1 MIINQPMLEPS
12 PVRKTPVA
20 WLKQNLFNT
29 WYNSLLTISLITVL
43 SWFGYGFLNW
53 VFIQAKWDV
62 IKVNL
67 PLFFVG
73 RYPQDQYWRIW
84 LILTIICSLAGLS
97 WGIVCRNCVRLFPKT
112 VLIVFSILSA
122 IALLT
127 PVGVLYKILL
137 VTMVGLVVA
146 SAYGGKILGQIKPG
160 LGKWLSLFWF
170 IAFLIILWLI
180 GGNFGLKQVVT
191 NDWGGL
197 LLTILTAVVSIVL
210 SFPLGLLLGV
220 GRQSN
225 LPVIKI
231 LSTAYIE
238 IIRGLPLISVL
249 FMGQVMIP
257 MFLPTGVR
265 PDRVLRAILA
275 LTLFSAAYLA
285 ENIRGGLQSI
295 PKGQVEAAKSLGLN
309 APLTMGLIV
318 LPQALKVAIPAIV
331 GQFIS
336 LFQDTTLLAIVGLL
350 ELLGISRSI
359 LAQPQFLGNYA
370 QVNLFNGVIFWVFC
384 YAMSLASRQLEKKF
398 NTTHH

>member
-1 MIINQPMLEPS
+1 MMTNPAMIEPS
-12 PVRKTPVA
+12 PIKKTPVE
-20 WLKQNLFNT
+20 WLKENLFNT
-29 WYNSLLTISLITVL
+29 WYNSLLTLLIIAVVCWL
-43 SWFGYGFLNW
+43 SYGFIIW
-53 VFIQAKWDV
+53 ATVADRWDV
-62 IKVNL
+62 ITVNF

-73 RYPQDQYWRIW
+73 RYPKDQYWRMW
-84 LILTIICSLAGLS
+84 LILTIIASLSGLC
-97 WGIVCRNCVRLFPKT
+97 WGIIGRNCVRLFTKP
-112 VLIVFSILSA
+112 VLIVLGVLSA

-127 PVGVLYKILL
+127 PVTLPFKLL
-137 VTMVGLVVA
+137 LISMIGLVVA
-146 SAYGGKILGQIKPG
+146 TAYIGQILGRKKPG

-170 IAFLIILWLI
+170 IGFLIILWLI
-180 GGNFGLKQVVT
+180 GGNFGLVSVST

-197 LLTILTAVVSIVL
+197 LLTILTAVVSIIL
-210 SFPLGLLLGV
+210 SFPLGLILGV
-220 GRQSN
+220 GRQSH

-231 LSTAYIE
+231 LSTFYIE

-257 MFLPTGVR
+257 MFLPDGMR

-285 ENIRGGLQSI
+285 ENIRGGLQSL

>member
-1 MIINQPMLEPS
+1 
-12 PVRKTPVA
+12 
-20 WLKQNLFNT
+20 
-29 WYNSLLTISLITVL
+29 
-43 SWFGYGFLNW
+43 
-53 VFIQAKWDV
+53 
-62 IKVNL
+62 
-67 PLFFVG
+67 
-73 RYPQDQYWRIW
+73 
-84 LILTIICSLAGLS
+84 
-97 WGIVCRNCVRLFPKT
+97 VRLFTKP
-112 VLIVFSILSA
+112 VLIVLGVLSA

-127 PVGVLYKILL
+127 PVTLPFKLL
-137 VTMVGLVVA
+137 LIGMIGLVVA
-146 SAYGGKILGQIKPG
+146 TAYGGQILGKKKPG

-170 IAFLIILWLI
+170 IGFLIILWLI
-180 GGNFGLKQVVT
+180 GGNFGLVSVST

-197 LLTILTAVVSIVL
+197 LLTILTAVVSIIL

-231 LSTAYIE
+231 LSTFYIE

-257 MFLPTGVR
+257 MFLPDGMR

-285 ENIRGGLQSI
+285 ENIRGGLQSL